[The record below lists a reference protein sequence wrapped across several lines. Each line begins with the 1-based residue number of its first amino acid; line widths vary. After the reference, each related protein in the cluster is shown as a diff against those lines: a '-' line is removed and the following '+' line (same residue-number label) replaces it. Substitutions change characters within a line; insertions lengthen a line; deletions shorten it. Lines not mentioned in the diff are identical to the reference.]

1 MRNFLTLTFLGIFY
15 SQVFYTDLPDS
26 TGVYQPVIIENCF
39 GLDIGDEIGLFDQ
52 NGLIS
57 NDCSDDYSEILVGS
71 GVYNGNQMTI
81 TGFGSID
88 YCDLTD
94 GYQLPGW
101 IDGNNIDL
109 RVWDASSNIE
119 FIPEVN
125 FSTGSGE
132 WGDIFSVIDQLT
144 VNELSININSNF
156 NLFEIYPNPFN
167 STISIQVNN
176 NLVNP
181 YQMQIFSLSGKL
193 VETIDYKKFQNN
205 SVSWDAS
212 ELNSGIY
219 LVNFVSQDR
228 SLTKKITL
236 VK

>member
-1 MRNFLTLTFLGIFY
+1 MFGIFY